1 MYKEPEPMRQIHE
14 IQEKIY
20 EETKHM
26 TTKEY
31 LEYIHKSAE
40 HAKKKYNLNLRTV
53 KTRAHK

>member
-26 TTKEY
+26 SNKEFVA
-31 LEYIHKSAE
+31 YIHKASE
-40 HAKKKYNLNLRTV
+40 EAKKKYGLKF
-53 KTRAHK
+53 KTRTHAS